1 MSLFL
6 NDRET
11 LIRYFTDEELLKESR
26 PLADLALEALDAG
39 QVQRLHYL
47 LNEMEQGHAG
57 LCALG
62 LQWMTRMWGKIRAD
76 FGEDVLDGMLGKS
89 GAYLQVGLDVGP
101 SSLRL

>member
-1 MSLFL
+1 M
-6 NDRET
+6 
-11 LIRYFTDEELLKESR
+11 RYFTDEELLKESR